1 MTLSSTP
8 KALLT
13 ASVTSLTNADW
24 RRSSSSMGRCL
35 MLMWGMLI
43 SSSAVHGRYEGR
55 SEGRFDSRPEG
66 RFDSRPEGKSE
77 GSPAGRSEGRPECGS
92 EGRPECRPECGPEG
106 SEGSEGRPG
115 GTPGGTRGRAGVLGL
130 GDGEGRDGE
139 ELLLGV
145 GPIGLGACTR

>member
-24 RRSSSSMGRCL
+24 RRSSSSTGRCL

-43 SSSAVHGRYEGR
+43 SSSAVHGRSEGR

-66 RFDSRPEGKSE
+66 RPGSRPEG
-77 GSPAGRSEGRPECGS
+77 RPEGS
-92 EGRPECRPECGPEG
+92 EGRPE
-106 SEGSEGRPG
+106 